1 MQVVP
6 HRIGVTRA
14 VTWRV
19 LKSCRVKCCR
29 SALMCLVAVVK
40 VVQHESEHTD
50 RSAKMRLGMVLV
62 LKHTQQFEEK
72 EAVFVIY

>member
-1 MQVVP
+1 
-6 HRIGVTRA
+6 
-14 VTWRV
+14 
-19 LKSCRVKCCR
+19 
-29 SALMCLVAVVK
+29 MCSVAVVK

>member
-1 MQVVP
+1 M
-6 HRIGVTRA
+6 
-14 VTWRV
+14 
-19 LKSCRVKCCR
+19 
-29 SALMCLVAVVK
+29 K

-62 LKHTQQFEEK
+62 LKHKQQFEEK